1 MSDKNFLPTCSASS
15 LPIVNFY
22 NIGMAGLSFQGAQ
35 EVNKAFALSELRLHE
50 YDCRKAIDFAW
61 NQRNNGNS
69 PVASVPLTKCEP
81 DLVALGEQFIQ
92 KNIIVKKRSTDPRY
106 GRFWYFIRD
115 TYANRHDLISDDV
128 LWQRYCDHVFD
139 NIEDATWDNEA
150 ALKRGF
156 RRMLH
161 KIPPLEKSGL
171 DVVEPTEVMALDSK
185 FDLKSCT
192 LNSKIAHPRGIFNTA
207 SIPLNLLTECDETPA
222 FDALLRDCFGSDVTM
237 IHRAMEMIGALISP
251 VKLKQS
257 IFVFQGVGNGGKT
270 RLARLIVTHILKRNG
285 VFVGSDFSDLA
296 DDDLKRA
303 DNPYSLVFLRDSV
316 DKVVAPKQRSFLK
329 SYGDAGYDD
338 AEPTYKVLIC
348 TNNAIYTGEN
358 GFVEKPLLNRVVV
371 LSFPKEMDNDDP
383 IVANFEELHLEKEL
397 PAIVL
402 GCLRAYSAV
411 LRNGGHFSG
420 SCELNAVVEPN
431 GEITQQE
438 EPRSDIKATVKKVLD
453 RCFEPCNEAD
463 SEMTTTKILQI
474 VQSFDRSLQASPECV
489 GRILKE
495 HYGDR
500 LVSRRMAA
508 GMCYGLRFRESPNS
522 DRG

>member
-1 MSDKNFLPTCSASS
+1 MHDKNEILSVNAGYVPTFNLS
-15 LPIVNFY
+15 
-22 NIGMAGLSFQGAQ
+22 NIGLAGLSLQGAQ
-35 EVNKAFALSELRLHE
+35 EVNKAFVLSEMRLRE
-50 YDCRKAIDFAW
+50 YDYKKGIDFIW

-81 DLVALGEQFIQ
+81 DLVALGDQFIQ
-92 KNIIVKKRSTDPRY
+92 QNVIVKKRSTDPRY
-106 GRFWYFIRD
+106 GQYQYFGRD
-115 TYANRHDLISDDV
+115 NDLNRHVVMTDSV
-128 LWQRYCDHVFD
+128 LWQRYCNHVFD
-139 NIEDATWDNEA
+139 NIDDVTWDNEA
-150 ALKRGF
+150 VLKRGF

-161 KIPPLEKSGL
+161 KIPLLEKSGL
-171 DVVEPTEVMALDSK
+171 DVVKPTEVMALDSK
-185 FDLKSCT
+185 FDLMSGT
-192 LNSKIAHPRGIFNTA
+192 FYSKIAHLRGIFNTA
-207 SIPLNLLTECDETPA
+207 SIPLNLLNGCDETPA
-222 FDALLRDCFGSDVTM
+222 FDAFLRDCFGENETM
-237 IHRAMEMIGALISP
+237 IQRAMEMIGALISP
-251 VKLKQS
+251 VKSKQS
-257 IFVFQGVGNGGKT
+257 LFVFQGVGNGGKT
-270 RLARLIVTHILKRNG
+270 RLARLVVNRILKRYG

-303 DNPYSLVFLRDSV
+303 DSPYSLVFIRDSV
-316 DKVVAPKQRSFLK
+316 DKAVAPKQRSFLK

-338 AEPTYKVLIC
+338 AEPTYKLLIC
-348 TNNAIYTGEN
+348 TNNAICTGEN

-371 LSFPKEMDNDDP
+371 LSFPKAMDNDDP
-383 IVANFEELHLEKEL
+383 IVANFEELYLEKEL

-402 GCLRAYSAV
+402 GCLHAYSAV
-411 LRNGGHFSG
+411 LRNGGQFSG
-420 SCELNAVVEPN
+420 FCELNSVVEPN

-438 EPRSDIKATVKKVLD
+438 EPRSNIKATVKQVLD